1 MPIVGDE
8 QRHGLFQPVH
18 LVSTGVWQALP
29 VLEEARGVVRVVRR
43 TRGRVARLF
52 AAGFFEAILLVKS
65 G

>member
-8 QRHGLFQPVH
+8 QRHGLFQLVH
-18 LVSTGVWQALP
+18 LVSTGVGQVLP
-29 VLEEARGVVRVVRR
+29 VLEEVLGVVRVVRR